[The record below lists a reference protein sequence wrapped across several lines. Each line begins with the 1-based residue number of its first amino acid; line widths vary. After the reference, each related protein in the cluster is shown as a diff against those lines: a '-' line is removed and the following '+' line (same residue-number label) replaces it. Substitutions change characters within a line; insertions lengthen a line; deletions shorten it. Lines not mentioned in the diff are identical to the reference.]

1 MAGDPVAVTF
11 LAITIAAYMLIAYRA
26 RAETAEEFYVA
37 ARRVSPIRNGMA
49 TAADWMSGASFISM
63 AGAVAALGYDAS
75 VFLIG
80 WSLSYVLLAMTIA
93 PFLRSYGK
101 YTIPDFFEDRY
112 YSKSARLFA
121 VIMLY
126 VVSLTYLTAQ
136 LLGVGIVLSRA
147 FGIDARIMTLV
158 APLLVLLYSS
168 FGGMKSIT
176 WTQVAQYIVLI
187 TAYWIPIV
195 LLTQLWHPIPHIAYG
210 QHVEVTDLVTK
221 EASGKYWTEPYVR
234 PYASGTGQLN
244 WVLSTIA
251 LMLGTM
257 GLPHVLMRF
266 YTVPSVRAARLSVA
280 WALFFISL
288 LYLTAPVYAA
298 MAGEKEYA
306 LKALFKNHVA
316 ELEQFNGKPIGEV
329 KNYLAGNLPQW
340 ASTEK
345 VTVKLPDG
353 TTRTIEVGGDWVKKW
368 MDAGLIKV
376 VVKDS
381 NGNGVY
387 DHGADKVSLSIHK
400 DIAVLGLPDMYGL
413 GAIVASIILVGGI
426 SAALSTA
433 DGLILAMTT
442 AATRDLYKTF
452 INPRA
457 TDREELRIARI
468 SMLLIALISG
478 TLAYLMAANPV
489 IKAYIAKT
497 VGWAFAFA
505 AATLTPAMLL
515 GLHWKRTTKEGAIAG
530 MLAGLFV
537 TVPYVVAVSL
547 GYMSPI
553 AIGGQKIGT
562 IAWGVIGFLVNL
574 IVTVVVSL
582 ATTPPPG
589 QVQQLVERIKVPAAA
604 EAAAAAQAGA
614 AEEKAPA
621 GGE

>member
-1 MAGDPVAVTF
+1 VAMDPIAVGFLVASIV
-11 LAITIAAYMLIAYRA
+11 AYMIIAYRA
-26 RAETAEEFYVA
+26 KAETAEEFYVA
-37 ARRVSPIRNGMA
+37 ARRVSPVRNGMA

-112 YSKSARLFA
+112 YSKTARLFA

-147 FGIDARIMTLV
+147 FGLPATVMTLV
-158 APLLVLLYSS
+158 APLIVLLYSS

-187 TAYWIPIV
+187 TAYWIPII
-195 LLTQLWHPIPHIAYG
+195 LLTQLWNPIPHIAYG
-210 QHVEVTDLVTK
+210 QHVEKVDEIVYNLK
-221 EASGKYWTEPYVR
+221 EHAWTEPFWR

-244 WVLSTIA
+244 WLMSTIA

-266 YTVPSVRAARLSVA
+266 YTVPSVRDARKSVA

-298 MAGEKEYA
+298 LAGEKEYA
-306 LKALFKNHVA
+306 LQTIFANHVKA
-316 ELEQFNGKPIGEV
+316 EAANFAGRPIDEVQRYFSENLPKWAEQEVVRTQAGEV
-329 KNYLAGNLPQW
+329 K
-340 ASTEK
+340 
-345 VTVKLPDG
+345 
-353 TTRTIEVGGDWVKKW
+353 VGGDWVRKW

-376 VVKDS
+376 VVTDANNNGVFDPDKDS
-381 NGNGVY
+381 I
-387 DHGADKVSLSIHK
+387 SLSIHK

-413 GAIVASIILVGGI
+413 GAVIASIILVGGI

-442 AATRDLYKTF
+442 GATRDIYKTF

-457 TDREELRIARI
+457 TDKEELRVARLSMIA
-468 SMLLIALISG
+468 IAFISG
-478 TLAYLMAANPV
+478 MLAYAMAANPR
-489 IKAYIAKT
+489 IGAYIAKT
-497 VGWAFAFA
+497 VAWAFVFA
-505 AATLTPAMLL
+505 ASTLTPAMLL

-530 MLAGLFV
+530 MIAGLAV
-537 TVPYVVAVSL
+537 ALPYVVLVSL

-553 AIGGQKIGT
+553 SIAGQKIGT

-582 ATTPPPG
+582 VTTPPPR
-589 QVQQLVERIKVPAAA
+589 QVQELVERIRVPAAA
-604 EAAAAAQAGA
+604 EAAAAK
-614 AEEKAPA
+614 AEARAA

>member
-1 MAGDPVAVTF
+1 MDPIAVSFLMA
-11 LAITIAAYMLIAYRA
+11 TIIAYMVIAYRA
-26 RAETAEEFYVA
+26 KAETAEEFYVA

-80 WSLSYVLLAMTIA
+80 WSLSYVLLAMLIA

-112 YSKSARLFA
+112 YSKKARLFA
-121 VIMLY
+121 VLMLY
-126 VVSLTYLTAQ
+126 VVSLTYLTGQ

-147 FGIDARIMTLV
+147 FGIDATIMTLI
-158 APLLVLLYSS
+158 APLIVLLYSS

-187 TAYWIPIV
+187 TAYWLPIIA
-195 LLTQLWHPIPHIAYG
+195 LTNLWQPIPHIAYG
-210 QHVEVTDLVTK
+210 RDVKIVDEIAAQVTGK
-221 EASGKYWTEPYVR
+221 EWTEPFVR

-244 WVLSTIA
+244 WLLSTLA

-266 YTVPSVRAARLSVA
+266 YTVPSVRDARKSVA

-298 MAGEKEYA
+298 LAGEKEYA
-306 LKALFKNHVA
+306 LQAVFAAHVQDFQRFDGMPLSEAEKAIAAYVA
-316 ELEQFNGKPIGEV
+316 
-329 KNYLAGNLPQW
+329 ANLPKW
-340 ASTEK
+340 AETEPVK
-345 VTVKLPDG
+345 VSDG
-353 TTRTIEVGGDWVKKW
+353 VVIVGGDWVKKW
-368 MDAGLIKV
+368 MEAGLIKV
-376 VVKDS
+376 VLEDTNKNKVFEYGVDAVK
-381 NGNGVY
+381 
-387 DHGADKVSLSIHK
+387 LSIHK

-413 GAIVASIILVGGI
+413 GALLASIILVGGI

-442 AATRDLYKTF
+442 AATRDIYKSI

-457 TDREELRIARI
+457 SERKELMVARI
-468 SMLLIALISG
+468 SMVVIAFIAG
-478 TLAYLMAANPV
+478 VLAYLMAANPV

-497 VGWAFAFA
+497 VAWAFAFA
-505 AATLTPAMLL
+505 ASTLTPAMIL
-515 GLHWKRTTKEGAIAG
+515 GLHWKRTTREAAIAG
-530 MLAGLFV
+530 MIAGLAV

-547 GYMSPI
+547 GWIDPVTVM
-553 AIGGQKIGT
+553 GQKIGS

-574 IVTVVVSL
+574 AVTVAVSL
-582 ATTPPPG
+582 ATPEPPRE
-589 QVQQLVERIKVPAAA
+589 VQELVERIKVPTR
-604 EAAAAAQAGA
+604 
-614 AEEKAPA
+614 KA
-621 GGE
+621 

>member
-1 MAGDPVAVTF
+1 MDVVAVSF
-11 LAITIAAYMLIAYRA
+11 LIATIIAYMLIAYRA
-26 RAETAEEFYVA
+26 KAETAEEFYVA
-37 ARRVSPIRNGMA
+37 ARRVSPLRNGMA

-63 AGAVAALGYDAS
+63 AGAVAILGYDAS

-112 YSKSARLFA
+112 YSKTARLFA

-147 FGIDARIMTLV
+147 FGIDATIMTLV
-158 APLLVLLYSS
+158 APLIVLLYSS

-187 TAYWIPIV
+187 TAYWIPII
-195 LLTQLWHPIPHIAYG
+195 LLTNLWHPIPHIAYG
-210 QHVEVTDLVTK
+210 QHVEKVDDIVYGLK
-221 EASGKYWTEPYVR
+221 KHAWTEPFWRV
-234 PYASGTGQLN
+234 YASGTGQLN
-244 WVLSTIA
+244 WLLSTIA

-266 YTVPSVRAARLSVA
+266 YTVPSVRDARKSVA

-298 MAGEKEYA
+298 LAGEKEYA
-306 LKALFKNHVA
+306 LETIFLNHVKTDA
-316 ELEQFNGKPIGEV
+316 AKLAGQPIDKV
-329 KNYLAGNLPQW
+329 KEYFAGNLPKW
-340 ASTEK
+340 AASEK
-345 VTVKLPDG
+345 VTAAG
-353 TTRTIEVGGDWVKKW
+353 SEITVGGDWVDKW
-368 MDAGLIKV
+368 MKAGLIKV
-376 VVKDS
+376 VVNDK
-381 NGNGVY
+381 NGNGVF
-387 DHGADKVSLSIHK
+387 DPGVDQVKLSIHK

-413 GAIVASIILVGGI
+413 GALIASIILVGGI

-442 AATRDLYKTF
+442 AATRDVYKTF

-457 TDREELRIARI
+457 TDREELRVARLSMIA
-468 SMLLIALISG
+468 IAFISG
-478 TLAYLMAANPV
+478 LLAYAMAANPV

-497 VGWAFAFA
+497 VAWAFVFA
-505 AATLTPAMLL
+505 ASTLTPAMLL

-530 MLAGLFV
+530 MIAGLAV
-537 TVPYVVAVSL
+537 ALPYVVLVSL
-547 GYMSPI
+547 GYMSPVSI
-553 AIGGQKIGT
+553 AGQKIGT

-574 IVTVVVSL
+574 IVTIVVSL
-582 ATTPPPG
+582 VTAPPPR
-589 QVQQLVERIKVPAAA
+589 QVQELVERIRVPAAA
-604 EAAAAAQAGA
+604 EAAAAAAAASAAGA
-614 AEEKAPA
+614 ERAPA